1 MVATE
6 QQQRGVS
13 MGAMLRKVQARTI
26 SVLRDFGEVG
36 APLQDGLLVH
46 A

>member
-1 MVATE
+1 MVAME

-36 APLQDGLLVH
+36 APLQDGLPVH